1 MPRSLPILEPRLRPG
16 FPFAAYRVWAGTVRP
31 GRRLF
36 GWYFPFSFD
45 GSERVPEGPLVV
57 AANHFSHLDPV
68 IVSLAVG
75 RPIRYLAVDELYGKS
90 WFFDWLTFWLG
101 AIPMTRTGVALSAL
115 RLAIAELESGGTVG
129 LFPEG
134 VRVWNWGEVEPKA
147 GAAWLARRVGVPL
160 LPVAIV
166 GSDQA
171 MGRGSRQ
178 IRRRSIHITVCEP
191 IYPGDYGGMAR
202 SHRRM
207 MEEWRRRVD
216 AAVLA
221 RHRELAS

>member
-1 MPRSLPILEPRLRPG
+1 LQPRLRPG
-16 FPFAAYRVWAGTVRP
+16 FPFAAYRSWALAIAP
-31 GRRLF
+31 ARRIF
-36 GWYFPFSFD
+36 RWYFPFSFD
-45 GSERVPEGPLVV
+45 GDERVPEGPLVV

-115 RLAIAELESGGTVG
+115 RLAVAELESGGTVG
-129 LFPEG
+129 LYPEG
-134 VRVWNWGEVEPKA
+134 VRVWNWGEVESKA
-147 GAAWLARRVGVPL
+147 GAAWLANRVGVPL

-171 MGRGSRQ
+171 MGRGSRRIHRQ
-178 IRRRSIHITVCEP
+178 PIHITVCEP
-191 IYPGDYGGMAR
+191 IDPGGYENVANP
-202 SHRRM
+202 HRPM
-207 MEEWRRRVD
+207 MEEWKRRID
-216 AAVLA
+216 AAVSA
-221 RHRELAS
+221 RYRTLAS